1 MNIQFEK
8 ILTVNNSNPYDVI
21 AKFSGEYQKQPE
33 KWVLKSIMAD
43 AGIDLLNHLSE
54 RGKSWITKRN
64 EYKKINIH
72 DFAEIKSWFSKN
84 AK

>member
-54 RGKSWITKRN
+54 RGKSWITKRTLKDARN
-64 EYKKINIH
+64 EYKKINTH
-72 DFAEIKSWFSKN
+72 FS
-84 AK
+84 